1 MQYWKNRVALV
12 TGGSAGLG
20 LAIAQ
25 TLATAGVRIAIV
37 GRDQARLDAAEE
49 SLRETNGEVLSIA
62 GDVTHV
68 GALREAVD
76 QTVAKFGQ
84 LDFAC
89 HAAGLSMRGEFL
101 STPLADFERLWRI
114 NTLAAID
121 LAQCTAPELAKT
133 KGHLVLIG
141 SLATCVAPRYLGAYP
156 TSKFPLA
163 AIAQQLRL
171 EGGPHTLLVMPGP
184 IARDDA
190 GKRYDQQAS
199 DLPDELKKPGGGAKV
214 KAIDPHELA
223 ARIMKSCERRDNE
236 LIIPSKARLLFAINR
251 LKSSW
256 GDWLLSK
263 NSG

>member
-1 MQYWKNRVALV
+1 M
-12 TGGSAGLG
+12 
-20 LAIAQ
+20 AIAQ
-25 TLATAGVRIAIV
+25 TLATAGVRVAIV
-37 GRDQARLDAAEE
+37 GRDQARLDVAEQ
-49 SLRETNGEVLSIA
+49 SLRQSNAEVLSIA
-62 GDVTHV
+62 CDVTHV
-68 GALREAVD
+68 GTLRDVVD

-89 HAAGLSMRGEFL
+89 HAAGLSMRGEIL
-101 STPLADFERLWRI
+101 TTPLADFERLWRI

-163 AIAQQLRL
+163 ALAQQLRL
-171 EGGPHTLLVMPGP
+171 EGEPHTLLVMPGP

-190 GKRYDQQAS
+190 GKRYNQQAS
-199 DLPDELKKPGGGAKV
+199 DLPDKLKKPGGGAKV

-223 ARIMKSCERRDNE
+223 KRIMQSCDRRDNE
-236 LIIPSKARLLFAINR
+236 LIVPGKARWLFAINR
-251 LKSSW
+251 LSSRW
-256 GDWLLSK
+256 GDWLLRK